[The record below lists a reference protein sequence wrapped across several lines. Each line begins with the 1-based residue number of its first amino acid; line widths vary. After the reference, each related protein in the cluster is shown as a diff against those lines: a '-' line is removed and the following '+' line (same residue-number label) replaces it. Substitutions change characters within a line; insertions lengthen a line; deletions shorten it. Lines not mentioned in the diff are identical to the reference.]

1 MKYIISIIILYSV
14 GQATAQRS
22 FYLRLKVEN
31 KINQGLSD
39 KPQTKT
45 FFNNNYRTKYEE
57 MPYGTVSATPF
68 VTSKSFT
75 LGLNLGIRFKNND
88 LIEFGWNEDQSGSKI
103 VLTSLGYN
111 ANYPNTYFM
120 SNH

>member
-39 KPQTKT
+39 KPQTKS